1 MSTRTYDLEDAE
13 FVSAEVEVEMKD
25 AETGLIRK
33 VAPVINFAK
42 VSESSALPCPALLGY
57 YSSSFNDAFGVPSL
71 HHNNLYISSM
81 GSRDRAGQNKS
92 TQ

>member
-1 MSTRTYDLEDAE
+1 MFLTHISFLFEAISFHILLFTRTYDLEDAE

-42 VSESSALPCPALLGY
+42 VSESSALP
-57 YSSSFNDAFGVPSL
+57 
-71 HHNNLYISSM
+71 
-81 GSRDRAGQNKS
+81 DRKS
-92 TQ
+92 VV